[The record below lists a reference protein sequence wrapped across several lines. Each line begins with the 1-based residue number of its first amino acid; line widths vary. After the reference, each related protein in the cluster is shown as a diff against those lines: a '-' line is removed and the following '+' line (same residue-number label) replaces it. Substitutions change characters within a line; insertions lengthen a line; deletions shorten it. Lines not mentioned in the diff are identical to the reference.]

1 VVSALVRY
9 SIDSNTSVT
18 EAEEV
23 VREVAQPLVEAIA
36 GNRNATSF
44 VSTSSNLPVAMLRNP

>member
-23 VREVAQPLVEAIA
+23 VQEVAQPLVEAIA

-44 VSTSSNLPVAMLRNP
+44 VSTSKNLPVAMLRNP